1 MDLLIFFYKKRQK
14 NIKKYEKI
22 KKNHANSKKNHANLK
37 KHKNIFIKNA

>member
-22 KKNHANSKKNHANLK
+22 KKNHANLK